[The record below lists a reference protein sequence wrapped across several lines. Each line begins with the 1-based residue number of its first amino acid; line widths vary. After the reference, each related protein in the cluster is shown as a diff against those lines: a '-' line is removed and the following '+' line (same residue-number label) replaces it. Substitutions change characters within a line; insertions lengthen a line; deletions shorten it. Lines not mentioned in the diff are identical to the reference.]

1 MIYHDAY
8 VINARIEL
16 LSKYLR
22 NIELK
27 IMEVKKRII
36 NDLEDNNSLKNL
48 LEEELKSLS
57 ILREKLACTIQR
69 LLEERNSV
77 EYWARKTIFTQT
89 SILIN

>member
-69 LLEERNSV
+69 LLEERDSV

>member
-27 IMEVKKRII
+27 IMEIKKRII

-69 LLEERNSV
+69 LLEERDSV